1 MLTCEPNQVFVRFT
15 KKTMD
20 SYYYEESFEVYSGS
34 QLLMTSPSFAKGE
47 LRDVEFCLPESTNRQ
62 YSIHL
67 LDSGR
72 DSWQSGS
79 WVKIAGI
86 YGNIVFRNFMTQPNE
101 EIYPFSLYYAVMKEQ
116 QWKLTS
122 YSSTIPSEWT
132 SFGFDDSAWQD
143 ATLGSF
149 TSQISGTQYFRKTF
163 TSLANMAAYELQM
176 NYRYGIVAY
185 VNGVEVFRDHMPA
198 GVPTPT
204 TLSEGSFPSSSYYGI
219 IRPSTETLPSSAN
232 ILAVEL
238 HFPVI
243 GTSFIDFD
251 AFMAVLAPS
260 IPDDPC
266 FIYGDEVDVSSNVGS
281 NVNSIFDFAKIN
293 YYTVP
298 VGRFPGQVTYAF
310 TGSRPYVNGIR
321 IWPYTGYASSPGSFV
336 WEGHNDVT
344 SSEWNEII
352 SASSITYTSSTYKT
366 FFSYLSSDL
375 YKAYRFQILS
385 GAATQYARAYEVQ
398 PLVCSLSAPTGIEFE
413 SASYSFYVEYE
424 DIVIRPKVVEFTNCS
439 VTPSLPAGLSLN
451 PATCII
457 SGKGEAA
464 SSGTYEVTAVIHDT
478 AYHGSFSLHVVECEG
493 TLVSVVRSYRS
504 DAYKESFTIQDAAT
518 QQVVLSVEENSG
530 QINHQ
535 EWSALVCLTGSQYTV
550 TVDGSTM
557 NWESTSHLY
566 VRAVLTGD
574 EYETV
579 LRAHYDAYQG
589 LPTARS
595 FNAQWS
601 VTPRDQWFYKMN
613 EVPANWFGAE
623 TAGWSTGSMGGFTGA
638 TTPIQLYKKTFT
650 VASLTDV
657 SGLAISLRYLYGCVI
672 YLNGHEAFRNG
683 VEGELSASSIGLN
696 AYTDLMYRQISLP
709 ARTLSSDNTAVDFLV
724 EGANTIAIAIVAQTA
739 SQTNSVFN
747 CAVRVM
753 RATETSR
760 LFDYSVTYSYIQGNP
775 SLVADQHYEYSMYY
789 SSCNTNHWTVAFK
802 YDRREWISSVTLY
815 LHYQQGEQQPTQ
827 FVLKARNGNTEEWTT
842 LKTVTD
848 MKWSLVG
855 QHKKIWTGNSKPYNQ
870 YRFENFAT
878 GSTSACYW
886 KLGTLDLSAD
896 AMTVSVPPLSYPS
909 PLVISKDIE
918 MGEAYPNSDYYFD
931 FTVSPALPEGLSID
945 PNNGMISGTA
955 HTVVTEASYTVQ
967 AKKATGGV
975 ATAVI
980 ELSVEICTGDK
991 GLITLVV
998 RTDSYPDQMGYKLYA
1013 GRGTAGAVEA
1023 SVEKFSVKN
1032 ALNYG
1037 DFCMPHGIYTAELL
1051 SAQQRGWGSPGGWYL
1066 TVDVGEMI
1074 FETGQVPSGVAS
1086 VSTSFSS
1093 LIPFQIEYDDWKLW
1107 NSMED
1112 VSEDWKSASF
1122 DDSAWETKKAAEFGN
1137 HVGTTAYV
1145 RREVVIPSLEDYH
1158 VLNIRMK
1165 YAGGVAA
1172 YFNGRLVARF
1182 NLEET
1187 FDAATEAIAV
1197 HDASLFSKFH
1207 IVLPTV
1213 GAVAGKNVIAFEI
1226 HRAAGESAIVFDATG
1241 VFGVNDCSIT
1251 VDSFSSVESSK
1262 VTTTT
1267 TEGLFDLKPT
1277 SYGYLANAVHSFAKW
1292 TVENLE
1298 GSKFNSFA
1306 MQTILDRTGYGFSV
1320 YGRFHENEEYMN
1332 TLAVGGQETKNR
1344 GRCAWAMPVGIAGFR
1359 DFMFEVDVAASGL
1372 VTMYSFVMQY
1382 CKPSGT
1388 GYCPAVGDYPAVGE
1402 GEVSPS
1408 TCPEGFRGYSY
1419 RNCTGGVL
1427 GDVQLDKCEYKEPA
1441 NLRYVPTNF
1450 VFVQDV
1456 ASSTGVPT
1464 FTNLITEF
1472 YIQEETP
1479 LPPEFSLNPLTGE
1492 ITGKPLATLDATTVY
1507 VRGKN
1512 PTGETFTEIT
1522 IAVRKGYCPPET
1534 VFDRTPV
1541 GEEAVFECSRQG
1553 NFVGTQ
1559 RRMCL
1564 LGKKDGEWQAIKGNC
1579 VPVSVVVVV
1588 VIVVILII
1596 LVVVLLIVRSSRR
1609 VKAVGGVKGKS
1620 PKETKTNKAVKV

>member
-1 MLTCEPNQVFVRFT
+1 M
-15 KKTMD
+15 
-20 SYYYEESFEVYSGS
+20 SSSSFGGGS
-34 QLLMTSPSFAKGE
+34 DYTNE
-47 LRDVEFCLPESTNRQ
+47 YCLPATPNSQ
-62 YSIHL
+62 YTFKLTKNSDRL
-67 LDSGR
+67 WFNGA
-72 DSWQSGS
+72 
-79 WVKIAGI
+79 WVYVYGI
-86 YGNIVFRNFMTQPNE
+86 YGNIVFKNWMTVRRQQFFDLSLHYPVMKNE
-101 EIYPFSLYYAVMKEQ
+101 EWKMLVTTSIPADWNTLNFSDG
-116 QWKLTS
+116 S
-122 YSSTIPSEWT
+122 WT
-132 SFGFDDSAWQD
+132 TV
-143 ATLGSF
+143 TLGSA
-149 TSQISGTQYFRKTF
+149 SAVSGTQYFRKTF
-163 TSLANMAAYELQM
+163 VGLPNMAAYEVSM
-176 NYRYGIVAY
+176 NYKFGIIAY
-185 VNGVEVFRDHMPA
+185 VNGVEVYRDHMADGEVNPS
-198 GVPTPT
+198 
-204 TLSEGSFPSSSYYGI
+204 TLSTDAFTAYEYHGF
-219 IRPSTETLPSSAN
+219 IRPAKEIEAN
-232 ILAVEL
+232 SVLAVEL
-238 HFPVI
+238 HFPTTGENAVE
-243 GTSFIDFD
+243 FD
-251 AFMAVLAPS
+251 AYVASLASS
-260 IPDDPC
+260 IPTTESDKC
-266 FIYGDEVDVSSNVGS
+266 FIYPYAVTLTSSGGNNAANIFNWGKQDYFSAGS
-281 NVNSIFDFAKIN
+281 SALPA
-293 YYTVP
+293 T
-298 VGRFPGQVTYAF
+298 VTYELSGPRAH
-310 TGSRPYVNGIR
+310 VNALR
-321 IWPYTGYASSPGSFV
+321 VWPYTYATQSPSAFTLSGAMSSSSTYSTV
-336 WEGHNDVT
+336 ISIAQT
-344 SSEWNEII
+344 SYTSNVYKMFYGRVNAKPYQSYRLTI
-352 SASSITYTSSTYKT
+352 SASSTTI
-366 FFSYLSSDL
+366 
-375 YKAYRFQILS
+375 AY
-385 GAATQYARAYEVQ
+385 GVEVQ
-398 PLVCSLSAPTGIEFE
+398 PVTCADMMPASITFE
-413 SASYSFYVEYE
+413 PASYSMYTYFEE
-424 DIVIRPKVVEFTNCS
+424 ADIHPSIMEFNNCAVS
-439 VTPSLPAGLSLN
+439 PALPEGMTMNPTTCTITGKPRVGLASTTFTVTSTMGGVSI
-451 PATCII
+451 T
-457 SGKGEAA
+457 
-464 SSGTYEVTAVIHDT
+464 GTFTLQVTDCA
-478 AYHGSFSLHVVECEG
+478 G
-493 TLVSVVRSYRS
+493 TLVTVLR
-504 DAYKESFTIQDAAT
+504 DYKSNAVAESFSIKDMTT
-518 QQVVLSVEENSG
+518 QQVVLSVALNSG
-530 QINHQ
+530 QVSNQ
-535 EWSALVCLTGSQYTV
+535 DWSAVLCLTSPKYEIDVGS
-550 TVDGSTM
+550 SNNFWM
-557 NWESTSHLY
+557 EKSRLY
-566 VRAVLTGD
+566 VNAMLTVD
-574 EYETV
+574 EYETIV
-579 LRAHYDAYQG
+579 RMRYDAYLG
-589 LPTARS
+589 TPVD
-595 FNAQWS
+595 FVMNAQWS
-601 VTPRDQWFYKMN
+601 VGNHAQWFYKMG
-613 EVPANWFGAE
+613 EVPANWYNSD
-623 TAGWSTGSMGGFTGA
+623 TSGWSTANVGTFPASSNQ
-638 TTPIQLYKKTFT
+638 IQLYKNTFT
-650 VASLTDV
+650 VSSLEDV
-657 SGLAISLRYLYGCVI
+657 AGFVVSLRYLYGCVI
-672 YLNGHEAFRNG
+672 YMNGVEVFRNG
-683 VEGELSASSIGLN
+683 VTGDVSASSVGLN
-696 AYTDLMYRQISLP
+696 AYTDLLYRQISLP
-709 ARTLSSDNTAVDFLV
+709 AKTMGTAETPSVNYLQ
-724 EGANTIAIAIVAQTA
+724 EGTNTIAIAIVAQTA

-760 LFDYSVTYSYIQGNP
+760 LFDYTVTYSYIQGNP

-802 YDRREWISSVTLY
+802 DDRREWISSVTLY

-827 FVLKARNGNTEEWTT
+827 FVLKARNANTEEWTT

-1093 LIPFQIEYDDWKLW
+1093 LLPFQIEYDDWKLW

-1122 DDSAWETKKAAEFGN
+1122 DDAAWETKKAADFGN

-1213 GAVAGKNVIAFEI
+1213 GAVAGKNIIAFEI

-1298 GSKFNSFA
+1298 GSKFNSFG

-1419 RNCTGGVL
+1419 RNCTDGVL